1 VECELVDD
9 VGLFVVNG
17 HVIACGPREVA
28 LDNQLGEDHVGVNIL
43 YSPDNI
49 LMVVT
54 IWKWLLA

>member
-1 VECELVDD
+1 MDD